1 MSDSAR
7 LIRPCD
13 IISLRIISKFYT
25 FICMEIPFQLKMT
38 SMHVASLEIL
48 SLQTI
53 IDLLSKKTI
62 EAFHRK
68 RPLHLRILLM
78 ISEHLKLDL
87 RKRENKF

>member
-7 LIRPCD
+7 LGRLCD
-13 IISLRIISKFYT
+13 TESLIIISKFQI
-25 FICMEIPFQLKMT
+25 FICMEIPFQLNDK
-38 SMHVASLEIL
+38 HASGKFRNSVPINHYRFAVNEN
-48 SLQTI
+48 T
-53 IDLLSKKTI
+53 